1 MKLKQTL
8 SNMVDAHQQLLQLAK
23 EKRAFLIEGNVSKL
37 EVVIGKESK
46 YTEII
51 RKLDE
56 QREQQVQQFM
66 LEKSCVD
73 GTYTMGKLIEMV
85 DNLQEK
91 YYFSSITENLK
102 GIVHEISQ
110 LNKNNQQLIQ
120 MTLSYIQYS
129 INILMP
135 KEPMIGYGKKT
146 KASSVKF
153 LDAKI

>member
-1 MKLKQTL
+1 
-8 SNMVDAHQQLLQLAK
+8 VDAHLQLLQLAK
-23 EKRAFLIEGNVSKL
+23 EKRVFLIEGNVSKL
-37 EVVIGKESK
+37 EIVIGKESK

-56 QREQQVQQFM
+56 QREQQVHQFM
-66 LEKSCVD
+66 LEKSCND
-73 GTYTMGKLIEMV
+73 GTYTMGKLIQMV
-85 DNLQEK
+85 NESQEKDNL
-91 YYFSSITENLK
+91 SMITEKLK

-120 MTLSYIQYS
+120 TSLSYIQYS

-135 KEPMIGYGKKT
+135 KEPVIGYGKRT